1 MILLFK
7 NDGGGDQRSNLSVM
21 FVGFVI
27 EIELLLGRGGM
38 ELYDFECRY
47 DSDCEEGSV
56 SKTV

>member
-38 ELYDFECRY
+38 ELYEL
-47 DSDCEEGSV
+47 
-56 SKTV
+56 